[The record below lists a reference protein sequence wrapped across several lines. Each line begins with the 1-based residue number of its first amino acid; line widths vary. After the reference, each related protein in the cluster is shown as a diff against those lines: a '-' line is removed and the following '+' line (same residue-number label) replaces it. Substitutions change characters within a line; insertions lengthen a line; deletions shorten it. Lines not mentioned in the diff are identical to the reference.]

1 MPSAPQQLLN
11 TAVEK
16 GFVPV
21 VKLLLS
27 LFANTNST
35 TNLHEALLI
44 ALKNRRFNVAE
55 FLLLSDADTHSISS
69 DAPHV
74 NGFIAYLKTS
84 KPKQLVLIEGH
95 SGNFSIQR
103 KPSDVRYGGLF
114 FGDKLHS
121 EPSSS
126 TNSDFSLVS

>member
-1 MPSAPQQLLN
+1 MSKYLRQYIPKNKSGGLI
-11 TAVEK
+11 T
-16 GFVPV
+16 
-21 VKLLLS
+21 LS
-27 LFANTNST
+27 ISESL
-35 TNLHEALLI
+35 
-44 ALKNRRFNVAE
+44 
-55 FLLLSDADTHSISS
+55 LLLSDAHTQSISS

-95 SGNFSIQR
+95 SGDFSIQR

-114 FGDKLHS
+114 FGDKLHP

-126 TNSDFSLVS
+126 INSDFSLVS